1 MSSYSLLQRLT
12 CFDLLYRVSPTVA
25 LDSQNANVLRVVRG
39 VDRAPKKN
47 RYIKKNSDFSYF
59 SSKTGGFALA
69 EMKCRPPIII

>member
-47 RYIKKNSDFSYF
+47 RYIKKNSDFS
-59 SSKTGGFALA
+59 SKTGGFALA